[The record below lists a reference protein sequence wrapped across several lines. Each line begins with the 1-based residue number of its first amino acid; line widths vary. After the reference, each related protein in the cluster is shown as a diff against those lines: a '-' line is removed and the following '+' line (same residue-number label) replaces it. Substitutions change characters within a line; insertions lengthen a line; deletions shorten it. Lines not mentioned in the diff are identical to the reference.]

1 MEPRDPPGNAKPQLG
16 IFNIRL
22 RDKPVSHKD
31 TPNFMKRLITVILLF
46 LLQPLAFILVA
57 DTAPNII
64 LIVGEGAGWT
74 SSSVQMDDRNPASKG
89 RGINTPELERLAAT
103 GMRFSDGYAASP
115 RCTPSRAALFTGIS
129 PAALQMTFVGDRPA
143 SGEPVK
149 MKFFP
154 AQATA
159 EMPTEVTTSAEI
171 LKQAGYATAHFGKWH
186 VGRTNPSQHGFEE
199 NDGANS
205 NGGPEN
211 VQNPNPKQALAI
223 TAQGIDFMERQL
235 KKDKPFFLQMSHYP
249 DPEEKNARNRQSN
262 PDSSFVS
269 ITDKTLGTLL
279 DAVDRLGLKDNTYII
294 YTTDHGTPGRNAPL
308 NGGKGMVWEG
318 GLRVPF
324 IIAGP
329 DIHPGVCSYVRV
341 SAMDLLPTFA
351 EWAGVKAELPSSV
364 EGGSLAALL
373 KNKGQGQV
381 NRSREE
387 FVSHFPHYDKDPQG
401 PASAIIL
408 GDYKLIRVFETDERK
423 LFNLSQDPGE
433 QIDLAEK
440 QPDKAAELDQ
450 RLTHYLA
457 EVNAQM
463 PTLNPNHDPSVTAR
477 SLPGET
483 RGGGNRRDR
492 GNRGDRQNQSR

>member
-1 MEPRDPPGNAKPQLG
+1 
-16 IFNIRL
+16 
-22 RDKPVSHKD
+22 
-31 TPNFMKRLITVILLF
+31 
-46 LLQPLAFILVA
+46 
-57 DTAPNII
+57 
-64 LIVGEGAGWT
+64 
-74 SSSVQMDDRNPASKG
+74 
-89 RGINTPELERLAAT
+89 
-103 GMRFSDGYAASP
+103 
-115 RCTPSRAALFTGIS
+115 
-129 PAALQMTFVGDRPA
+129 
-143 SGEPVK
+143 
-149 MKFFP
+149 
-154 AQATA
+154 
-159 EMPTEVTTSAEI
+159 
-171 LKQAGYATAHFGKWH
+171 
-186 VGRTNPSQHGFEE
+186 
-199 NDGANS
+199 
-205 NGGPEN
+205 
-211 VQNPNPKQALAI
+211 
-223 TAQGIDFMERQL
+223 
-235 KKDKPFFLQMSHYP
+235 
-249 DPEEKNARNRQSN
+249 
-262 PDSSFVS
+262 
-269 ITDKTLGTLL
+269 
-279 DAVDRLGLKDNTYII
+279 
-294 YTTDHGTPGRNAPL
+294 
-308 NGGKGMVWEG
+308 MVWEG

-450 RLTHYLA
+450 RLTHYLVK
-457 EVNAQM
+457 VNAQM